1 MFDYGIAN
9 DEQIKAISTV
19 KGPLLITAGPG
30 TGKTYTLVQRAV
42 YLIQEC
48 DDVAPEQI
56 FIATFTEKAAKEL
69 VTRIT
74 DELSKRNI
82 KVNLNEMYIGT
93 FHSICLRILKENL
106 AFTRIKKNYRLLDK
120 FDQQYIIFQNFYK
133 FRNLPGFDLIFQSEN
148 GKKKGQWQLSGEIC
162 KFVNTLSE
170 EMVDFVEMQKDKNN
184 KISAIGRL
192 LERYERF
199 LSENNYLDFSSIQV
213 ETYCLLFN
221 YPEILG
227 KLQDKIKY
235 IMVDEYQDT
244 NYIQEQ
250 LVFLLGSRLQ
260 NICVVGD
267 DDQGLYRFRGATI
280 RNILEFA
287 HKFPEEKCK
296 VIPLKKNYRSNSD
309 IVDFYN
315 LWMKTTSGENFR
327 FSWDKFRLDKTI
339 SAHEES
345 TLHSPAVIRVSSEYE
360 ENEDWFNAI
369 LGFIKDL
376 KNSGKLRDYNQIAF
390 LFRSV
395 KNNTVV
401 ALANFLEEHEIKV
414 YSPRSDMFFSRPEI
428 KQAIGCL
435 LLTFP
440 KFALNI
446 DKPDEHKYFDKYL
459 SAYFTDCIEYA
470 ISFITNNPQFQ
481 KWIRERGLSHSNLL
495 KNTDYAFS
503 GLFYQMLEFPPF
515 KEYLDTDLSQGAFDL
530 RPQRNLSIFTQIL
543 QKYEFLHN
551 VDIFQSKNVDK
562 VIDSFFNLYL
572 KVLFKGGI
580 TEYEDDSEYA
590 PSGCVSFLT
599 IHQAKGM
606 EFPIVFT
613 GIYSSN
619 PRSSES
625 SIMSEI
631 EIKYFHRKL
640 FEPIGDIKYFDF
652 WRLYYTA
659 FSRAQNLLILTTK
672 EADGRGRQP
681 SAYFRE
687 LYEELPRYPDS
698 SFDLQEF
705 TFADV
710 KDVNLKETY
719 SFTSHV
725 LLYERCSLQYKFFKE
740 LGFTP
745 SRIGP
750 TIFGTIVHQTIED
763 VHRAALRGESN
774 LITPE
779 NIEIWFSMN
788 YDSISRRDHAYLGQ
802 RQLEAALGQVQR
814 YVDRQTAVHHGDWS
828 YIRDAEVDVGLVEE
842 NYILEGTIDLIRS
855 EGDKVDIIDFKSEKK
870 PDIHEEHER
879 IELYRKQLQ
888 IYAYLVEERKH
899 ATVDKMHIYYTGT
912 EDGNPMISFSKDK
925 VSIQETVDE
934 FGEIVGKIQRKEF
947 CTKTDSAK
955 LCQNCDMRH
964 YCGA

>member
-1 MFDYGIAN
+1 MFDYGNAN
-9 DEQIKAISTV
+9 EAQKQAISTV
-19 KGPLLITAGPG
+19 EGPLLITAGPG
-30 TGKTYTLVQRAV
+30 TGKTFTLVQRAV

-48 DDVAPEQI
+48 HVAPEQI
-56 FIATFTEKAAKEL
+56 LIATFTEKAAKEL

-74 DELSKRNI
+74 NELSKRNI
-82 KVNLNEMYIGT
+82 KANLNEMYVGT

-106 AFTRIKKNYRLLDK
+106 AFTRIKKNYRLLDE
-120 FDQQYIIFQNFYK
+120 FDQQYKLFQNFYHFK
-133 FRNLPGFDLIFQSEN
+133 NIPGFDLLFQQEG
-148 GKKKGQWQLSGEIC
+148 GKKKGQWQLSGDIC
-162 KFVNTLSE
+162 KFANTLSE
-170 EMVDFVEMQKDKNN
+170 EMVDFVEMQKDENN
-184 KISAIGRL
+184 KISAMGQL

-213 ETYCLLFN
+213 ETYRLLSE

-235 IMVDEYQDT
+235 IMIDEYQDT

-250 LVFLLGSRLQ
+250 LVFLLGSRCQ

-287 HKFPEEKCK
+287 HKFTEGKCK
-296 VIPLKKNYRSNSD
+296 VIPLTVNYRSNSD
-309 IVDFYN
+309 IVDFYD
-315 LWMKTTSGENFR
+315 LWMKTTSGENFK

-339 SAHEES
+339 TAQKKS
-345 TLHSPAVIRVSSEYE
+345 TLHSPAVIRVSSECE

-369 LGFIKDL
+369 LGFIRDL
-376 KNSGKLRDYNQIAF
+376 KKSGKLKDYNQIAF

-401 ALANFLEEHEIKV
+401 ALAKFLEEHEIKV

-428 KQAIGCL
+428 KLAIGCL

-440 KFALNI
+440 KFAFKI
-446 DKPDEHKYFDKYL
+446 GKPDEQKYFDKNL
-459 SAYFTDCIEYA
+459 SAYFTGCIKYA
-470 ISFITNNPQFQ
+470 SPVITNNPQLQ
-481 KWIRERGLSHSNLL
+481 KWIRECGLTHSNLL

-503 GLFYQMLEFPPF
+503 GLFYQMLAFSPF
-515 KEYLDTDLSQGAFDL
+515 KEYLDTDLNKGVFDL

-543 QKYEFLHN
+543 QKYEYLHN
-551 VDIFQSKNVDK
+551 IDIFQSKNIDK
-562 VIDSFFNLYL
+562 VVDLFFNLYL

-580 TEYEDDSEYA
+580 AEYEDDSEYA

-625 SIMSEI
+625 SIMPEI
-631 EIKYFHRKL
+631 EKKYFHRKP
-640 FEPIGDIKYFDF
+640 FEPFNEIKYFDF

-687 LYEELPRYPDS
+687 LYGELPRYPDP

-705 TFADV
+705 TFEDV

-725 LLYERCSLQYKFFKE
+725 LMYERCSLQYKFFKE

-745 SRIGP
+745 SRVGP
-750 TIFGTIVHQTIED
+750 TIFGTVVHQTIED
-763 VHRAALRGESN
+763 VHRAALRGETN
-774 LITPE
+774 LIAPE
-779 NIEIWFSMN
+779 NIEKWFSMN
-788 YDSISRRDHAYLGQ
+788 YDSISRRDHAYLGR
-802 RQLEAALGQVQR
+802 RQLGAALGQVQR
-814 YVDRQTAVHHGDWS
+814 YVDREKAIHHGDWS

-842 NYILEGTIDLIRS
+842 NYILEGTIDLIRG
-855 EGDKVDIIDFKSEKK
+855 EGDTVDIVDFKSEKK
-870 PDIHEEHER
+870 PDIHDEYEK

-899 ATVDKMHIYYTGT
+899 ATVGKMHIYYTGT
-912 EDGNPMISFSKDK
+912 ENGNPMISFSKDK
-925 VSIQETVDE
+925 ISIQETIDE
-934 FGEIVGKIQRKEF
+934 FGEIVGMIQRKEF
-947 CTKTDSAK
+947 DTKTDSTK
-955 LCQNCDMRH
+955 ICENCDMRY